1 MGKYLV
7 INIRSNIVSYCG
19 FGLYLYYKYSIKCRT
34 QICGQCQTLF
44 YLSKLRFM
52 RTIYTRTSQ
61 SHRLIQNTMCFINLN
76 DCNKHHVSSS
86 LYVYILV

>member
-52 RTIYTRTSQ
+52 RTIQ
-61 SHRLIQNTMCFINLN
+61 ELHRDTDSSKTQC
-76 DCNKHHVSSS
+76 VS
-86 LYVYILV
+86 